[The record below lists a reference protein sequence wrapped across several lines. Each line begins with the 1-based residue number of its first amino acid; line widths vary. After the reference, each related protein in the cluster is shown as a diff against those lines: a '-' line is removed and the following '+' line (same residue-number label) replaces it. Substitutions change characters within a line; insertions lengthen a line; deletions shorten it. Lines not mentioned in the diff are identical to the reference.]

1 MYEDYDLG
9 RDKTNDTKSETK
21 FPLLGKWRYVETSKA
36 HGYTWTPGPPNL
48 FRHLTVYEIF
58 HALLVEG

>member
-36 HGYTWTPGPPNL
+36 HGYT
-48 FRHLTVYEIF
+48 
-58 HALLVEG
+58 